1 MQSQLQKVPSD
12 VDISSR
18 ILLED
23 SFDFYHSG
31 SFSSLK
37 ARRHCAGDSNGV
49 GVLSLS
55 GVVVVVVADVA
66 SQTMPA
72 STLDPALDESTRQS
86 QTANVCVL
94 VK

>member
-1 MQSQLQKVPSD
+1 MPGIPMALA
-12 VDISSR
+12 
-18 ILLED
+18 
-23 SFDFYHSG
+23 
-31 SFSSLK
+31 SSL
-37 ARRHCAGDSNGV
+37 S
-49 GVLSLS
+49 LSLS